1 VQKDLINDSAVDLT
15 TLTQT
20 EIDALNEVLK

>member
-1 VQKDLINDSAVDLT
+1 VQKDLINDGAVDLT
-15 TLTQT
+15 TLTQK